1 MKERIR
7 AAWGRYG
14 CGADIWGAGTLVW
27 RILSRVRSVC
37 VRQVIDCTSYVQV
50 QQLVEGGASEL
61 NGVREGDVLLRIVRL
76 IAI

>member
-14 CGADIWGAGTLVW
+14 CGADTWDAGTLV
-27 RILSRVRSVC
+27 SRVQSHVRSVC
-37 VRQVIDCTSYVQV
+37 VRQVIDGTSYVQV
-50 QQLVEGGASEL
+50 QQLVEGGASDL
-61 NGVREGDVLLRIVRL
+61 NGVRVGDVLLRIVRL